1 MRYAT
6 PGGLRSLVED
16 LATGLDIGHLCDVA
30 RITAGPVVD
39 GQAAP
44 AAVLAMPDPQA
55 QALLAR
61 GFPAERVIVAGRR
74 WEPVLAMLCALGPPA
89 LAGRGRDLRQRARR
103 LDPRGRRR
111 AAPRGRR
118 AGARRALDRQA
129 RAARTCTNPPLPCLQ
144 MLHAVSDLLGID
156 ADPEWA
162 NVVRWSLAA
171 PIDPHPEAYHLGSS
185 GVGLCGDGWI
195 GASEQPRPR
204 VEAAFLSGRAL
215 GQALVGRLT
224 S

>member
-1 MRYAT
+1 
-6 PGGLRSLVED
+6 
-16 LATGLDIGHLCDVA
+16 
-30 RITAGPVVD
+30 
-39 GQAAP
+39 
-44 AAVLAMPDPQA
+44 
-55 QALLAR
+55 
-61 GFPAERVIVAGRR
+61 
-74 WEPVLAMLCALGPPA
+74 
-89 LAGRGRDLRQRARR
+89 
-103 LDPRGRRR
+103 
-111 AAPRGRR
+111 
-118 AGARRALDRQA
+118 
-129 RAARTCTNPPLPCLQ
+129 

-171 PIDPHPEAYHLGSS
+171 PIDPHPETYHLGSS
-185 GVGLCGDGWI
+185 GIGLCGDGWI